1 MQTQQRSTLPNPFPL
16 SFSSTHS
23 CRLGTAAALLE
34 LVATAA
40 IALGTTRHGRHSKAS
55 NGLVGRLVGHLQHE
69 ILGFALEREIADP
82 VAAAGDGHD
91 DDEGVVLLVEVLKT
105 TRVRFHP
112 CVRGG
117 LV

>member
-1 MQTQQRSTLPNPFPL
+1 MQTKRRQTLPSSFPH

-40 IALGTTRHGRHSKAS
+40 IALGTTRHGRHTKAS

-82 VAAAGDGHD
+82 VAAAGDSHD
-91 DDEGVVLLVEVLKT
+91 DDKGVILLV
-105 TRVRFHP
+105 
-112 CVRGG
+112 
-117 LV
+117 